1 LPRKGAVWPSSARKV
16 LEERDTADLRLKS
29 LNSAGIREEG
39 GILRRQASARETET
53 LSQSD
58 PTDDAL
64 ATIAS
69 ILDHPASPR
78 EPERTPQEQ
87 TPEPSV
93 ADGYSK
99 VGPGPM
105 ESIRFKWTVR
115 REGDGQYFVDETIGE
130 NSRPISTG
138 PMSADAAIRFVDDQ
152 ASEARQRFEALRN
165 EMAGRAAA
173 TEILN
178 DESRE
183 D

>member
-1 LPRKGAVWPSSARKV
+1 MEMEA
-16 LEERDTADLRLKS
+16 
-29 LNSAGIREEG
+29 
-39 GILRRQASARETET
+39 

-69 ILDHPASPR
+69 ILDHPQSQRDAEKASPGQN
-78 EPERTPQEQ
+78 PEASDIMD
-87 TPEPSV
+87 PE
-93 ADGYSK
+93 GYAK

-105 ESIRFKWTVR
+105 EAIRFKWTVR
-115 REGDGQYFVDETIGE
+115 RDGDGRYFVDETIGE
-130 NSRPISTG
+130 NSYSVSKG

-152 ASEARQRFEALRN
+152 ASEARQQFEALRN
-165 EMAGRAAA
+165 EMAGRAVA

-178 DESRE
+178 DEGGE